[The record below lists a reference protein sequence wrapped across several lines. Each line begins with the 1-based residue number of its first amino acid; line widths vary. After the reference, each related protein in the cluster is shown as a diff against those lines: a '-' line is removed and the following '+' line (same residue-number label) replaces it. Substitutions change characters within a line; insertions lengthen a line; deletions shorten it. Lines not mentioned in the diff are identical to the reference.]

1 MSLYCGIDLHAT
13 NSYVVVLDEDDRAV
27 LEQRIPNKLEV
38 LLAELEP
45 LRGSLKGVAVES
57 TFNWYWLVDGLEDH
71 GYALELVNTT
81 AAKQYQ
87 GLKSRDDRHDARWIA
102 HMLRLGILPHG
113 HVLPR
118 EERAVRDLLRRRSK
132 VVQQKTATL
141 LALKNLLARNTGAMV
156 SATELKRLQRGEYP
170 EQIQDPHIRRAIDGA
185 VHLLDVLEEEC
196 AQLQAT
202 VKAAG
207 LERPGYR
214 NLRTVK
220 GIGELLAL
228 TILYQTGD
236 IRRFPKVG
244 NYASYC
250 RCVRT
255 THESNGRRKG
265 QGNRRLLDGEGNPYL
280 SWAFSEAAHFVIRNQ
295 PAARRYFDRKKKA
308 SNGIVAVRAVAH
320 KLSRAAYFMLR
331 DDLGYRPDLLFG
343 ASS

>member
-1 MSLYCGIDLHAT
+1 MSLCCGIDLHAT
-13 NSYVVVLDEDDRAV
+13 NSYVVVLDESDRAV
-27 LEQRIPNKLEV
+27 LEKRIPNRLEV

-45 LRGSLKGVAVES
+45 FRESLKGVAVES
-57 TFNWYWLVDGLEDH
+57 TFNWYWLGDGLEDH
-71 GYALELVNTT
+71 GYPIELVNTT
-81 AAKQYQ
+81 AAKQYE

-102 HMLRLGILPHG
+102 HMLRLGILPTG
-113 HVLPR
+113 HILAR
-118 EERAVRDLLRRRSK
+118 KERAVRDLLRRRSK
-132 VVQQKTATL
+132 VVRQKTATL
-141 LALKNLLARNTGAMV
+141 LALKNLIARNTGRMV
-156 SATELKRLQRGEYP
+156 SASELKRLQQGEYP
-170 EQIQDPHIRRAIDGA
+170 EEIQDPHIRRAIDGT
-185 VHLLDVLEEEC
+185 VHVFQVLEEEC
-196 AQLQAT
+196 AALQAT

-228 TILYQTGD
+228 TILYETGD

-265 QGNRRLLDGEGNPYL
+265 EGNRRNGNPYL
-280 SWAFSEAAHFVIRNQ
+280 SWAFSEAAHFVIRYQ

-308 SNGIVAVRAVAH
+308 TNGIVAVRAIAH
-320 KLSRAAYFMLR
+320 KLSRAAYFLLR
-331 DDLGYRPDLLFG
+331 DDVSYRPELLFG